1 MVKAL
6 AFTHIW
12 IALGAA
18 SAAAATLLAQGSAW
32 GDWDA
37 LARSGIAGIA
47 VATGCVYTW
56 QRRVKLHKHP
66 TGVPVARRTF
76 LRRAENA
83 MALVWGVLALAW
95 LAGSHA
101 LWPRLYA
108 VAISHPFALGGMAIL
123 ALGYASNP
131 LTGGRGW
138 RDVPHLKWPVI
149 AAAWG
154 LVTGW
159 LPLQFLPHAAGM
171 NGWTVAAS
179 VATQTVFVAGLTL
192 PFDVRDLPI
201 DPVALRTVPQQTGI
215 QSTSALALALVALS
229 SLGFVFL
236 DPHLG
241 RACAGLAAAGG
252 IVVAARVRRE
262 WVFSLWLD
270 GCLILQGVLAFL
282 MA

>member
-18 SAAAATLLAQGSAW
+18 GAAAATLLVHGYSW
-32 GDWDA
+32 GDWEP

-56 QRRVKLHKHP
+56 QRRVKLHKNP
-66 TGVPVARRTF
+66 MGVPVARRTF

-83 MALVWGVLALAW
+83 MALMWGALAMAW

-101 LWPRLYA
+101 VWPVFQEIVIA
-108 VAISHPFALGGMAIL
+108 HPIAIGGMALL
-123 ALGYASNP
+123 AIGYASNP
-131 LTGGRGW
+131 ITGGRGW
-138 RDVPHLKWPVI
+138 REVPHLKWPVI
-149 AAAWG
+149 AVAWG

-159 LPLQFLPHAAGM
+159 LPLQLLPDALTLD
-171 NGWTVAAS
+171 GWTVAAS
-179 VATQTVFVAGLTL
+179 VAVQTAFVAGLTL

-201 DPVALRTVPQQTGI
+201 DPVALQTVPQRTGI
-215 QSTSALALALVALS
+215 RWTAAMALVLVALS
-229 SLGFVFL
+229 SLGFMHL

-241 RACAGLAAAGG
+241 RAGAGLAAAGG
-252 IVVAARVRRE
+252 IAMTRRIQRE
-262 WVFSLWLD
+262 WVYSLWLD
-270 GCLILQGVLAFL
+270 GCLILQGVFAFL
-282 MA
+282 MG

>member
-1 MVKAL
+1 MVKPL

-18 SAAAATLLAQGSAW
+18 GAAAATLLVRGYAL
-32 GDWDA
+32 GDWDP

-56 QRRVKLHKHP
+56 QRRVKLHKNP
-66 TGVPVARRTF
+66 MGVPVARRAF

-83 MALVWGVLALAW
+83 MALMWGALAMAW
-95 LAGSHA
+95 VVGS
-101 LWPRLYA
+101 YA
-108 VAISHPFALGGMAIL
+108 VWPAFYEVVTSHPVAMGGMAML

-138 RDVPHLKWPVI
+138 REIPQLKWPVI
-149 AAAWG
+149 ASAWG

-159 LPLQFLPHAAGM
+159 LPLQFLPDALIID
-171 NGWTVAAS
+171 GWTVAAS
-179 VATQTVFVAGLTL
+179 VAVQTVFVAGLTL

-201 DPVALRTVPQQTGI
+201 DPITLKTVPQRKGI
-215 QSTSALALALVALS
+215 RSTSALALALVALS
-229 SLGFVFL
+229 SLGFMLL
-236 DPHLG
+236 DPHWG
-241 RACAGLAAAGG
+241 RAGAGLAAAGG
-252 IVVAARVRRE
+252 IILATRVRRE
-262 WVFSLWLD
+262 WVYSLWLD